1 MRLRTTYGHP
11 EKSPDRHFGAGEVL
25 KTRKPRAS
33 ARTHNSSSRELFP
46 ILGAPEIRT
55 AIPFP
60 AWASLR
66 QRLRISSSE
75 SRPTSGGL
83 MIPSLPPL
91 FKVFLLVVFFI
102 LSLVFHGESQ

>member
-25 KTRKPRAS
+25 KTRKPLAS
-33 ARTHNSSSRELFP
+33 ARTHNSSSKELFP
-46 ILGAPEIRT
+46 ILGDPEIRT

-83 MIPSLPPL
+83 IIPSLAPL
-91 FKVFLLVVFFI
+91 SQAFVSAVFSI
-102 LSLVFHGESQ
+102 LSFEPPR